1 MLIKHWNSPKR
12 AVSNKMHD
20 ANKYRQSPKCAV
32 RMQLTVWLIF
42 CQFPSLPRQLSNSL
56 TLWVIQTSGQLD
68 ANVLVTHVWV
78 DSNAAAEQVDIL
90 SVTLRYYDSTA
101 MFTIQ
106 SESL

>member
-42 CQFPSLPRQLSNSL
+42 LSISFTSSTTVKFPDTVGHIDKWSTRRQRVSDTRLG
-56 TLWVIQTSGQLD
+56 GQQLC
-68 ANVLVTHVWV
+68 
-78 DSNAAAEQVDIL
+78 S
-90 SVTLRYYDSTA
+90 
-101 MFTIQ
+101 
-106 SESL
+106 